1 MRGRLVRALGV
12 TALVFAGCFAVVLG
26 ALVFGEPGVPS
37 LRREPGRPRRG
48 RGPDRRRRPGRA
60 RARRLRRGPVDP
72 GHRRADPEPG
82 RRRGTD
88 AGDLRRDSEDPH
100 QGKPV
105 VASMGS
111 VAASGGYY
119 LAAAAT
125 RIVANPGTLTGSIGV
140 IMQLAEIE
148 GLLKKVGVRY
158 EVIKAGRYKD
168 SASFARPMTPEERAR
183 PPGRARRH
191 ARPVRRR
198 RSPRAAGS
206 ARSGCARWRTGACTR
221 DGWRR
226 TSGSSTPRGAWT
238 RRSAL
243 AGELGGVPGKPRLV
257 RPRRAWRLLDLAD
270 LAGGECALAGS
281 DPPVGPV
288 RPAGAARSRIRE
300 AAPLSAGL
308 SRRRD
313 PSLPRVAMEPR
324 GLTGVF
330 GT

>member
-1 MRGRLVRALGV
+1 MRSRLVRALGV

-37 LRREPGRPRRG
+37 FGGNRVALVEVEGLIVDADRIVRELDGYG
-48 RGPDRRRRPGRA
+48 
-60 RARRLRRGPVDP
+60 
-72 GHRRADPEPG
+72 
-82 RRRGTD
+82 
-88 AGDLRRDSEDPH
+88 EDPSIRAIVVRIQSPGGVVGPTQEIYDAILRIRT

-158 EVIKAGRYKD
+158 EVIKSGRFKD
-168 SASFARPMTPEERAR
+168 SASFARPMTPEERAVLQAVLDDMHDQFVTAIAE
-183 PPGRARRH
+183 GRRLGKER
-191 ARPVRRR
+191 VRALADGRVY
-198 RSPRAAGS
+198 
-206 ARSGCARWRTGACTR
+206 SGRMAKDLGLVDALGGLDEAIR
-221 DGWRR
+221 
-226 TSGSSTPRGAWT
+226 
-238 RRSAL
+238 L

-270 LAGGECALAGS
+270 LVGGEAALAWL
-281 DPPVGPV
+281 
-288 RPAGAARSRIRE
+288 R
-300 AAPLSAGL
+300 SAGWPG
-308 SRRRD
+308 SG
-313 PSLPRVAMEPR
+313 LPALPVLGSSKLP
-324 GLTGVF
+324 LYLLD
-330 GT
+330 